1 MITFY
6 SMRFVYKTRIRDILG
21 MKPISTGI
29 AKGRRK
35 GVVFAIII
43 IITPSRRP
51 RTKNECNS
59 TRRRRRACRVIIQS
73 IAGKVYN
80 NEQKISPAPTRRH
93 PPLATC
99 TRTHVPLRGCGNS
112 RVAITL
118 SSLKAYLCYG
128 TKCPHT
134 SWVLRRTHTVI
145 RIMIIWPRAL
155 NVTSRA

>member
-1 MITFY
+1 
-6 SMRFVYKTRIRDILG
+6 MRFVYKTRMRDILG

-43 IITPSRRP
+43 IITFSRRP

-59 TRRRRRACRVIIQS
+59 TRRRRACRVIIQS

-80 NEQKISPAPTRRH
+80 NEQKISPAPTRRP
-93 PPLATC
+93 PPLAMC
-99 TRTHVPLRGCGNS
+99 TRTHVPLRGCRNS

-134 SWVLRRTHTVI
+134 SWVLR
-145 RIMIIWPRAL
+145 
-155 NVTSRA
+155 